1 MAQYLG
7 DCAAEGSAAAARGK
21 KVQFGLAIRAQEIG
35 KAVLCPLGLS
45 IRPNCPRSSQLSQL
59 SQQGLLP
66 RRRLSSAASMRAHLA
81 LLMACLPAAAALAQ
95 PLADPTRPPRTGDFA
110 TPAAGPAATLGVLQ
124 SVMIAD
130 SMREAIISG
139 RVVHVGDRHDD
150 ARVLKITEGEVVLRT
165 AEGLQTLKLYPGI
178 ETRHMDGRLPAA
190 SISPKPSKSK

>member
-7 DCAAEGSAAAARGK
+7 DCAAEGPAAAARGK
-21 KVQFGLAIRAQEIG
+21 TVRFGITTCAQGIG
-35 KAVLCPLGLS
+35 KAVLRSLGLS
-45 IRPNCPRSSQLSQL
+45 ALPNCPRFPRL

-66 RRRLSSAASMRAHLA
+66 RSRLSRAASMRAHLA

-95 PLADPTRPPRTGDFA
+95 SLADPTRPPRTGDLA
-110 TPAAGPAATLGVLQ
+110 MPAAGPAATLGVLQ

-130 SMREAIISG
+130 GMREAIISG
-139 RVVHVGDRHDD
+139 RVVHVGDRYDD
-150 ARVLKITEGEVVLRT
+150 AQVLKITEGEVVLRT

>member
-7 DCAAEGSAAAARGK
+7 DCAAEGSAAAAREK
-21 KVQFGLAIRAQEIG
+21 TVRFGITTCAQGIG
-35 KAVLCPLGLS
+35 KAVLRSLGLS
-45 IRPNCPRSSQLSQL
+45 ALPNCHRFSPL
-59 SQQGLLP
+59 SQQSLLP
-66 RRRLSSAASMRAHLA
+66 RRRLSRAASMGAHLA

-95 PLADPTRPPRTGDFA
+95 PLADPTRPPRTGDLA